1 MNLEIENLRVSYG
14 EVEALR
20 GVSLSVGSGEIV
32 AVLGA
37 NGAGKS
43 TLARAISGLVA
54 RRGRIAADGQG
65 IERLRAYQ
73 IVRRRIVQVPE
84 GRHVF
89 PGLTVRE
96 NLVLGHLSSRTPFRQ
111 RLEAVCEMFPRLQ
124 ERLGQRAGTLSGGE
138 QQMLA
143 LGRALMA
150 QPSLLILDEP
160 SMGLAPALVK
170 ATFAAL
176 RQINASGVTILLI
189 EQNVNLSLE
198 VANRAYVLVLG
209 RVVHQG
215 SAQALREDRGLQAL
229 YLGGSVPAASIP
241 TALSNSES
249 RNSEE

>member
-1 MNLEIENLRVSYG
+1 MKLEIEDARVSYG

-20 GVSLSVGSGEIV
+20 GVSLTVNAGEIV

-54 RRGRIAADGQG
+54 RRGRILADGEA
-65 IERLRAYQ
+65 IERLRAHQ
-73 IVRRRIVQVPE
+73 IVRRGIVQVPE

-96 NLVLGHLSSRTPFRQ
+96 NLVLGHLSSRAPFAE
-111 RLEAVCEMFPRLQ
+111 RLAAVCEMFPRLA
-124 ERLGQRAGTLSGGE
+124 ERMAQRAGTLSGGE

-150 QPSLLILDEP
+150 QPRLLILDEP

-176 RQINASGVTILLI
+176 RAINATGVTILLI

-198 VANRAYVLVLG
+198 VAHRAYVLVLG

-215 SAQALREDRGLQAL
+215 AAQELRADQGLQAL
-229 YLGGSVPAASIP
+229 YLGGS
-241 TALSNSES
+241 AL
-249 RNSEE
+249 